1 MRNLLHSLL
10 DYDKKIY
17 FLFLCIITFLLLYIK
32 KEFIESEIAAF
43 EVLQEKGE
51 MGVFNVISTLQYI
64 GIPIVYLVK
73 FTITAFVIWVGCF
86 MFGYKLTYTQL
97 WGIAV
102 VAESIFIVPEF
113 LKIGYFFFFVGDPD
127 YFDLR
132 AFYPFSLLQLSDY
145 SSLPEKWIY
154 PLKSLN
160 IFEIMYWFILVY
172 AIRYRSN
179 KKLKISY
186 YIVYSSYV
194 LFFLLWLVF
203 YIMVYK

>member
-64 GIPIVYLVK
+64 GIPIVYVVK

-132 AFYPFSLLQLSDY
+132 AFYPFSLLQLFDY
-145 SSLPEKWIY
+145 SSLPDKWIY
-154 PLKSLN
+154 PLKSFN

-172 AIRYRSN
+172 AIRYHSN

-203 YIMVYK
+203 YVMVYK